1 MSYSVRD
8 RAQRKLQQAVD
19 AQEKSLVYLAE
30 VAIEYKLHTPQVAE
44 DLENVGGLIQQVE
57 KLIMDVRSS
66 F

>member
-1 MSYSVRD
+1 VRD